1 MFRNR
6 KEYIYKKHLQ
16 DLRNIFYNHRIQKGE
31 NMKKLS
37 LLSALF
43 GMAFMGAASAAD
55 VTIYYS
61 PSCPHCHHARDFIS
75 NTLVY
80 EYPEL
85 KVTMVNVM
93 EPANRP
99 MFEEALKKCEFES
112 GGVPVLVIGDKC
124 EQGYADFM
132 QDTLRGH
139 VEVDL
144 TDAQKATAAENKK
157 AMEKDAEK
165 FKSEHADRA
174 NAIVEHVASAETQDS
189 QKKNSEPSTI
199 WFWALLIALVA
210 GLGFVLVRKDNK

>member
-1 MFRNR
+1 
-6 KEYIYKKHLQ
+6 
-16 DLRNIFYNHRIQKGE
+16 
-31 NMKKLS
+31 MKKLS
-37 LLSALF
+37 LLSALLGIGF
-43 GMAFMGAASAAD
+43 IGAASAAD
-55 VTIYYS
+55 ITVYYS
-61 PSCPHCHHARDFIS
+61 PSCPHCHHARDFVS

-93 EPANRP
+93 DAANRP

-139 VEVDL
+139 VEADL
-144 TDAQKATAAENKK
+144 SDEQKAVAAENKK
-157 AMEKDAEK
+157 AMAQDAEK

-174 NAIVEHVASAETQDS
+174 NAITEHVAAAATEEAQN

-210 GLGFVLVRKDNK
+210 GLGFVLVRSDKK

>member
-1 MFRNR
+1 
-6 KEYIYKKHLQ
+6 
-16 DLRNIFYNHRIQKGE
+16 
-31 NMKKLS
+31 MKKLS
-37 LLSALF
+37 LLSALL
-43 GMAFMGAASAAD
+43 GVGFMGAASAAD

-61 PSCPHCHHARDFIS
+61 PSCPHCHHARDFVS

-85 KVTMVNVM
+85 KVTMVDVTNP
-93 EPANRP
+93 ENTPL
-99 MFEEALKKCEFES
+99 FQDALKKCEFES

-139 VEVDL
+139 VEVGL
-144 TDAQKATAAENKK
+144 TDEQKATAAENKK
-157 AMEKDAEK
+157 AMEQDAEK
-165 FKSEHADRA
+165 FKSEHAERA
-174 NAIVEHVASAETQDS
+174 NAIVEHVASAETQDV
-189 QKKNSEPSTI
+189 QKKNSEPSTV

>member
-1 MFRNR
+1 
-6 KEYIYKKHLQ
+6 
-16 DLRNIFYNHRIQKGE
+16 
-31 NMKKLS
+31 MKKLS
-37 LLSALF
+37 LLSALLGIGF
-43 GMAFMGAASAAD
+43 IGAASAAD
-55 VTIYYS
+55 ITVYYS
-61 PSCPHCHHARDFIS
+61 PSCPHCHHARDFVS

-93 EPANRP
+93 DAANRP

-139 VEVDL
+139 VEADL
-144 TDAQKATAAENKK
+144 SDEQKAVAAENKK
-157 AMEKDAEK
+157 AMAQDAEK

-174 NAIVEHVASAETQDS
+174 NAITEHVAAAATEEAQD

-210 GLGFVLVRKDNK
+210 GLGFVLVRSDKK